1 MDFTFLTCSTLADLD
16 PDDRLALNVLTDR
29 GYACQGVV
37 WDDPAIDWDKSGVCV
52 LRSTWDYH
60 VKFEKFM
67 QWIDEVTS
75 KTQLINPPHLVQ
87 WNVRKTYLRDL
98 AEQGVP
104 VTPTHWLT
112 DASELSIAAAAEA
125 FPDSEKLVVK
135 PTIGLATSGV
145 KMVARD
151 EILTLKDHIEEQL
164 KLGEV
169 MVQPFLSSVQDY
181 GERSLMFLGGTYSH
195 AARKSAFQH
204 MATAGG
210 AGERAITA
218 DDLEIET
225 ANATMKALPMVP
237 ALRSCNTTIE
247 QIAYARV
254 DLVRDA
260 NNKPLV
266 LEVELVEPSL
276 FLAYSPN
283 APARFADV
291 LEKSMVTAKR
301 TTAK

>member
-1 MDFTFLTCSTLADLD
+1 MDFTFLTCSKLADLD
-16 PDDRLALNVLTDR
+16 PDDRLALDVLSDK

-37 WDDPAIDWDKSGVCV
+37 WDDPAIDWGNAGVCV

-67 QWIDEVTS
+67 QWIDAVAS
-75 KTQLINPPHLVQ
+75 KTQLINAADIVR

-98 AEQGVP
+98 TQQGVP
-104 VTPTHWLT
+104 VTPTFWLT
-112 DASELSIAAAAEA
+112 DASEESVKAAAEA
-125 FPDSEKLVVK
+125 FLDAEKLVVK

-151 EILTLKDHIEEQL
+151 EILTLKDHIGELL

-169 MVQPFLSSVQDY
+169 MVQPYLASVQDY

-195 AARKSAFQH
+195 AARKSAFQQ

-218 DDLEIET
+218 DELEIEI
-225 ANATMKALPMVP
+225 ANATMKALPLVP
-237 ALRSCNTTIE
+237 ALRSANTTVQ

-276 FLAYSPN
+276 FLAYSPD
-283 APARFADV
+283 APGRFAEV
-291 LEKSMVTAKR
+291 LEKSVAATKR
-301 TTAK
+301 

>member
-1 MDFTFLTCSTLADLD
+1 MDFTFLTCSKLGELD
-16 PDDRLALNVLTDR
+16 PDDGLALDVLKKK

-37 WDDPAIDWDKSGVCV
+37 WDDPGIDWARTGTCV

-67 QWIDEVTS
+67 QWIDEVS
-75 KTQLINPPHLVQ
+75 RQAELINQAHLVR

-104 VTPTHWLT
+104 VTPTHWLS
-112 DASELSIAAAAEA
+112 DASEESIGAAAKA
-125 FPDSEKLVVK
+125 FSDTEKLVIK

-145 KMVARD
+145 KMVARE
-151 EILTLKDHIEEQL
+151 EILTLKDHIKEL
-164 KLGEV
+164 LNLGEV
-169 MVQPFLSSVQDY
+169 MVQPYLSSVQDY

-210 AGERAITA
+210 AGERAIKA

-225 ANATMKALPMVP
+225 ATATMSALLMVP
-237 ALRSCNTTIE
+237 ALRRFNTTLE

-254 DLVRDA
+254 DLVRDH

-276 FLAYSPN
+276 FLAYDEK
-283 APARFADV
+283 APEKFATV
-291 LEKSMVTAKR
+291 LEKSMANAVAQK
-301 TTAK
+301 